1 MEFAQKIQPSLSK
14 VKLQEIADALN
25 GAEEAQ
31 NCSVTVPDV
40 LEEDGR
46 KAPTFSLPNSEV
58 SSSFYV
64 DAKKGSD
71 SNSGTMDSPFMTI
84 NKAVMA
90 ARDAGQYSTII
101 LREGTFYLTETIK
114 LTSKDKGL
122 TIQNYPNE
130 VAWISGGKVIM
141 PKWEKYDVDS
151 SKKTNIYKADLSS
164 ESIDTIPGL
173 RVNMKRAIRA
183 RYPNA
188 DPELGFGSSLSAD
201 KWLPPTL
208 PSQPDTE
215 INPDTPM
222 RNSSDSFQQYQLGI
236 GGPCKNFEPPA
247 GYWCGSKTSGG
258 GAFTYRVPSGMVA
271 DKNKLPNSPYKN
283 PKGAVIQTWRP
294 AHWASWMYEVGSYDA
309 NSGTFNF
316 SKGGFQ
322 GARGNNNGAEIVVEN
337 VKEELDSPNEWFY
350 DEDSKTLYVFYNA
363 TSGTEPPSDTM
374 YVVTQLKTLISING
388 SMSDV
393 VEDITIRGVNF
404 RDTAYTYLDPHGM
417 PSGGDWALERMGALF
432 FEGTKNVTVDS
443 CIFEHLDGNGIMVS
457 GYNRNTTI
465 QQNEF
470 AWIGSTAIALWG
482 YTSGTNVPGMGWD
495 GTDGNQPRF
504 SRILHNFVHELG
516 IWEKQ
521 SSFYFQAKSCQNLI
535 MGNIFFNG
543 PRAGINFND
552 GFGGASNVTENF
564 LFNTCRESGD
574 HGPFNSWDR
583 QVFVTKVRDG
593 TASPDKEYDYIDS
606 NFMIANYHS
615 ILAID
620 NDDGS
625 NYYKTHGNF
634 FAYSS
639 RGMKN
644 NFGGHDNHHFNN
656 IYAYVGTGFRI
667 TTQLQHHEDYF
678 YNNTVVMTKDGDYGN
693 PTCDGEG
700 KTVVHDNHIYNP
712 TGKVTECKKSLA
724 DWQAEGNDPG
734 TTANKWPD
742 DDVLV
747 QMTRQL
753 LNIPS

>member
-1 MEFAQKIQPSLSK
+1 MTSFGCNLWLITAIGLGLAVLGSLADQKSFDCKMRQLGMEFAQKIQPSLSK

-90 ARDAGQYSTII
+90 ARDAGEYSTII
-101 LREGTFYLTETIK
+101 LREGTLYLTETVE

-130 VAWISGGKVIM
+130 VAWVSGGKVIM

-164 ESIDTIPGL
+164 ENIATIPGL

-215 INPDTPM
+215 VNPDTPM

-294 AHWASWMYEVGSYDA
+294 AHWASWMYEVGLS
-309 NSGTFNF
+309 
-316 SKGGFQ
+316 
-322 GARGNNNGAEIVVEN
+322 
-337 VKEELDSPNEWFY
+337 
-350 DEDSKTLYVFYNA
+350 
-363 TSGTEPPSDTM
+363 
-374 YVVTQLKTLISING
+374 LI
-388 SMSDV
+388 
-393 VEDITIRGVNF
+393 
-404 RDTAYTYLDPHGM
+404 
-417 PSGGDWALERMGALF
+417 
-432 FEGTKNVTVDS
+432 
-443 CIFEHLDGNGIMVS
+443 
-457 GYNRNTTI
+457 
-465 QQNEF
+465 
-470 AWIGSTAIALWG
+470 
-482 YTSGTNVPGMGWD
+482 
-495 GTDGNQPRF
+495 
-504 SRILHNFVHELG
+504 
-516 IWEKQ
+516 
-521 SSFYFQAKSCQNLI
+521 
-535 MGNIFFNG
+535 
-543 PRAGINFND
+543 
-552 GFGGASNVTENF
+552 
-564 LFNTCRESGD
+564 
-574 HGPFNSWDR
+574 
-583 QVFVTKVRDG
+583 
-593 TASPDKEYDYIDS
+593 
-606 NFMIANYHS
+606 
-615 ILAID
+615 
-620 NDDGS
+620 
-625 NYYKTHGNF
+625 
-634 FAYSS
+634 
-639 RGMKN
+639 
-644 NFGGHDNHHFNN
+644 
-656 IYAYVGTGFRI
+656 
-667 TTQLQHHEDYF
+667 
-678 YNNTVVMTKDGDYGN
+678 
-693 PTCDGEG
+693 
-700 KTVVHDNHIYNP
+700 HI
-712 TGKVTECKKSLA
+712 
-724 DWQAEGNDPG
+724 
-734 TTANKWPD
+734 
-742 DDVLV
+742 
-747 QMTRQL
+747 
-753 LNIPS
+753 